1 MRQGLLSVLLTVIS
15 RLILRDDRLS
25 GRMGRMLERFSFSKE
40 RLVIS
45 SGWRRLSA
53 VYVAAGQNAPAVLI
67 CHGIGERV
75 EYWSGVQE
83 LLKAMGVS
91 SLVFNYSGYGESSGR
106 VSTENCE
113 EDALAAYQE
122 LVSRGHRSIVL
133 LGFSL
138 GTGVSC
144 AVASRMDVD
153 GVVLCEGFS
162 SLREAGMAMGF
173 PRWMTR
179 VAPDVWDSVGRV
191 GELRMPVLVVHSD
204 VDGLFPLSM
213 AERVAVAC
221 GEHGKL
227 LVIRG
232 VSHNAPIFA
241 PTDEYW
247 QPVAEWV
254 KGRSTKVIVERARMV
269 S

>member
-1 MRQGLLSVLLTVIS
+1 MRQGALSVLLTVIS

-25 GRMGRMLERFSFSKE
+25 GRMGRMLDRFAFSKE

-53 VYVAAGQNAPAVLI
+53 VYVSAGEDTPAVLI
-67 CHGIGERV
+67 CHGIGELV

-83 LLKAMGVS
+83 LLKGMGVS
-91 SLVFNYSGYGESSGR
+91 SLVFNYSGYGESTGR
-106 VSTENCE
+106 VSAENCE

-133 LGFSL
+133 VGFSL

-162 SLREAGMAMGF
+162 SLREAAMAMGF
-173 PRWMTR
+173 PWWMTR
-179 VAPDVWDSVGRV
+179 VVLDVWDSVGRV

-213 AERVAVAC
+213 AEQVAAAC
-221 GEHGKL
+221 GEQGKL

-241 PTDEYW
+241 AAEEYW
-247 QPVAEWV
+247 EPIADWV
-254 KGRSTKVIVERARMV
+254 KGRSSQVIDARSRMV

>member
-1 MRQGLLSVLLTVIS
+1 MRQGALSVLLAVIS
-15 RLILRDDRLS
+15 KLILRDDRLS
-25 GRMGRMLERFSFSKE
+25 GRMSRMLDKFSFAKD
-40 RLVIS
+40 RVVIA

-53 VYVAAGQNAPAVLI
+53 VYVTAGKDAPAVLI
-67 CHGIGERV
+67 CHGIGELV

-83 LLKAMGVS
+83 LLKGRGVS
-91 SLVFNYSGYGESSGR
+91 SLVFNYSGYGESTGR
-106 VSTENCE
+106 VSTESCE

-122 LVSRGHRSIVL
+122 LVSRGHRLIVL

-179 VAPDVWDSVGRV
+179 VVPDVWDSVDRV
-191 GELRMPVLVVHSD
+191 GELQVPVLVVHGD

-241 PTDEYW
+241 PTDDYW
-247 QPVAEWV
+247 QPIADWV
-254 KGRSTKVIVERARMV
+254 KERATEVVVERSRMV

>member
-1 MRQGLLSVLLTVIS
+1 MRQGALSVLLTVIS
-15 RLILRDDRLS
+15 KLILRDDRLS
-25 GRMGRMLERFSFSKE
+25 GRMSRMLDKFSFAKD
-40 RLVIS
+40 RVVIA

-53 VYVAAGQNAPAVLI
+53 VYVTAGKDAPAVLI
-67 CHGIGERV
+67 CHGIGELV

-83 LLKAMGVS
+83 LLKGRGVS
-91 SLVFNYSGYGESSGR
+91 SLVFNYSGYGESTGR
-106 VSTENCE
+106 VSTESCE

-122 LVSRGHRSIVL
+122 LVSRGHRLIVL

-179 VAPDVWDSVGRV
+179 GVPDVWNTVRRV
-191 GELRMPVLVVHSD
+191 GELKVPVLVVHGD
-204 VDGLFPLSM
+204 VDGLFPLLM
-213 AERVAVAC
+213 AEQVAEAC
-221 GEHGKL
+221 GAHGKL
-227 LVIRG
+227 LVIPG
-232 VSHNAPIFA
+232 ISHNAPIFA
-241 PTDEYW
+241 ATEEYW
-247 QPVAEWV
+247 QPVADWV
-254 KGRSTKVIVERARMV
+254 KGRSAEAIAQRTRMV